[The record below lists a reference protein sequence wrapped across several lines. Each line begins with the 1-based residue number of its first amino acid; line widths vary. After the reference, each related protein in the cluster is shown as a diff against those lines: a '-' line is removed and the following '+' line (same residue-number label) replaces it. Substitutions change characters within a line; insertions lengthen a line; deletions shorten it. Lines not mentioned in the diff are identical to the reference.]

1 MKKTLL
7 LSIIFILLFSAPE
20 VSNAQ
25 PFGGHGVVNPLGGI
39 SAGPVKGGL
48 HFHGNP
54 SEDHYA
60 FESLERHS
68 YQYEALHGYK
78 HYRGEEPQR
87 LDRFKDIQYPKDQPY
102 SRPGFESFFGV
113 ESYNPLSLKNLA
125 PRVTYPGSPSK

>member
-7 LSIIFILLFSAPE
+7 LSIILLVLFSAPG
-20 VSNAQ
+20 VSQCQ
-25 PFGGHGVVNPLGGI
+25 PFGGHSVVNPLGGI
-39 SAGPVKGGL
+39 TAGPVNGRP

-78 HYRGEEPQR
+78 HYRSEELQR

-102 SRPGFESFFGV
+102 SRPDFERFLGV
-113 ESYNPLSLKNLA
+113 ESYNPLK
-125 PRVTYPGSPSK
+125 R